1 MIFPVRPRELAV
13 LVSVIC
19 LTTSPGAWAQ
29 SPSAATSSAAPAAA
43 TGQERLISIDADNA
57 SIPEVLKTLADKG
70 KLNIVTGP
78 GVTEGRI
85 SVHIRDV
92 PVDQAVN
99 LVVRAAGLAY
109 ERIGNSILV
118 ADARAL
124 KDETGLSSYTVD
136 LKYAD
141 AVSVKEAL
149 KDLCDKVQVDQGG
162 NRLIVLTS
170 PRVISQIRDVVRV
183 MDVPTQQVMLEARI
197 VEVGTDAAKK
207 LGIDWALINRQTVTI
222 VEGHLDSTT
231 SRPGQLP
238 TSIGFTP
245 LASKFLPFNRQAYTM
260 QAALD
265 LMITDGTARVLAT
278 PRIATLNGK
287 EANML
292 IGRRIPYEVTGTTFA
307 GNAAAPTTTVEKEE
321 VGVKLRITPLINA
334 DGYITTVISP
344 EVSTVVGFNGQFQ
357 DLPIVA
363 TREATTTV
371 RLKDGDTVIIGGL
384 LEDDETRTITKVPL
398 LGDIPLIGVLFQHID
413 TEHQKNDLVIQVT
426 PRIMQPGDTGAS
438 PTMGKQ

>member
-1 MIFPVRPRELAV
+1 
-13 LVSVIC
+13 
-19 LTTSPGAWAQ
+19 
-29 SPSAATSSAAPAAA
+29 
-43 TGQERLISIDADNA
+43 
-57 SIPEVLKTLADKG
+57 
-70 KLNIVTGP
+70 
-78 GVTEGRI
+78 
-85 SVHIRDV
+85 
-92 PVDQAVN
+92 VD
-99 LVVRAAGLAY
+99 
-109 ERIGNSILV
+109 E
-118 ADARAL
+118 
-124 KDETGLSSYTVD
+124 
-136 LKYAD
+136 
-141 AVSVKEAL
+141 
-149 KDLCDKVQVDQGG
+149 GG
-162 NRLIVLTS
+162 NRLIVVTS
-170 PRVISQIRDVVRV
+170 PRVISQIRDVVQT

-231 SRPGQLP
+231 ARPGQLP
-238 TSIGFTP
+238 TSIGFIP
-245 LASKFLPFNRQAYTM
+245 MASKFLPFNRQAYTM

-265 LMITDGTARVLAT
+265 LMISDGTARVLAT

-292 IGRRIPYEVTGTTFA
+292 IGRRIPYEVSQTVFA

-334 DGYITTVISP
+334 DGYITTTISP
-344 EVSTVVGFNGQFQ
+344 EVSTVVGFNGQYQ

-384 LEDDETRTITKVPL
+384 LEDDETRTVTKVPL
-398 LGDIPLIGVLFQHID
+398 LGDIPILGVLFQHID
-413 TEHQKNDLVIQVT
+413 TERQKNDLVIQVT

-438 PTMGKQ
+438 PTMGKDRN